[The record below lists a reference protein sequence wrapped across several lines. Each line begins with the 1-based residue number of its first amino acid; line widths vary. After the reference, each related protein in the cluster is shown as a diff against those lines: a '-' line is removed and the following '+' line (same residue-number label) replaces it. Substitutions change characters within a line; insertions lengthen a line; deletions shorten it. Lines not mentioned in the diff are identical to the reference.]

1 MVKKQDPSISQ
12 NLAMQEQLD
21 QMKQQ
26 NRLLQVELSQS
37 ERDK

>member
-26 NRLLQVELSQS
+26 NRLLQIELSQS